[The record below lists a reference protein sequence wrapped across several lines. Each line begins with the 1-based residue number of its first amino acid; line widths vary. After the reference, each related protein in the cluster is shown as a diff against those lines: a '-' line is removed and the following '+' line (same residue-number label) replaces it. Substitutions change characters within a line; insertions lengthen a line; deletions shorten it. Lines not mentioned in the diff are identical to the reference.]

1 MLLSENFK
9 IALRALRANK
19 MRSVLTMLGI
29 VIGVATVVALLAIGN
44 GATSSITSQIEGSG
58 SNLLTISAGRQ
69 QMGPG
74 GESQQSYLYYS
85 DYELLQR
92 ALTENVASILPTYQ
106 SSYTLQYGNESFS
119 ASVLGVM
126 DGYEELRSLTVA
138 QGRFISSGDGKSESR
153 YRFSSHCR

>member
-44 GATSSITSQIEGSG
+44 GATSSITSQIQGTG
-58 SNLLTISAGRQ
+58 SNLLSISAGRQ
-69 QMGPG
+69 QMGPREG
-74 GESQQSYLYYS
+74 SQQSYLYYS

-106 SSYTLQYGNESFS
+106 SSYALQYGDESFT

-126 DGYEELRSLTVA
+126 DGYDDLRSLT
-138 QGRFISSGDGKSESR
+138 
-153 YRFSSHCR
+153 